1 MKRIFSV
8 FLILSFTLSS
18 IYSLAQKGVINS
30 IVLDAGHGGKD
41 PGALGTGRY
50 SKTEKHIALEVVLKL
65 GKYLEQN
72 YPNMNVLYTRKGDT
86 FPTLKDRTDLA
97 NNSNADLFISV
108 HCDSFTKSSAKGS
121 SSHVMGLRYTEANLR
136 VAQKENSVIYLED
149 NYEENYDGFDPY
161 SPESIIAFSLNQTTF
176 LEQSILIA
184 QKIQEQFRERVKRT
198 DRGVK
203 QTPLWV
209 TRATSMPSVL
219 VELGFIS
226 NEAEEDFLNSDDGQ
240 TYMASAIYRAI
251 KDYKR
256 ELELSDFLEENI
268 VEKMINKI
276 DSTKL
281 YDKKEIVENKVIKLD
296 SIKLY
301 QKNEIVQKDI
311 IFKVQISTSLKPKK
325 IANVKNYVV
334 SNYKENN
341 IYKYTIGS
349 EDTLDGVK
357 ELRNMAVKNGYADAF
372 IIAFLNKKKISISSA
387 IEYQNKKQ

>member
-8 FLILSFTLSS
+8 FLILSFILSGS
-18 IYSLAQKGVINS
+18 YSFAQKSVINT

-50 SKTEKHIALEVVLKL
+50 SKTEKHIALDVVLKL

-72 YPNMNVLYTRKGDT
+72 YPNMKVLYTRKDDT

-97 NNSNADLFISV
+97 NNSNADLFISI

-184 QKIQEQFRERVKRT
+184 QKIQEQFRDRVKRT

-209 TRATSMPSVL
+209 TRATLMPSVL

-268 VEKMINKI
+268 VEKEIEKI

-281 YDKKEIVENKVIKLD
+281 YDKKEIAQNKVEKLD
-296 SIKLY
+296 STKLY
-301 QKNEIVQKDI
+301 QKKESVQKDI

-325 IANVKNYVV
+325 IGNVENYEVG
-334 SNYKENN
+334 NYKENN

-349 EDTLDGVK
+349 EDTLEEVK
-357 ELRNMAVKNGYADAF
+357 ELRKLAVKNGYADAF
-372 IIAFLNKKKISISSA
+372 IIAFLKNKKVSISSA
-387 IEYQNKKQ
+387 VEYQNIKQ

>member
-1 MKRIFSV
+1 MKRYNFIFLV
-8 FLILSFTLSS
+8 LISLFFADST
-18 IYSLAQKGVINS
+18 LAQKSVVQA

-50 SKTEKHIALEVVLKL
+50 SKSEKHIALEVTLKV
-65 GKYLEQN
+65 GEYLKEAF
-72 YPNMNVLYTRKGDT
+72 PEMKVIYTRTGDT

-97 NNSNADLFISV
+97 NNSNADLFISI

-149 NYEENYDGFDPY
+149 NYEENYDGFDPN
-161 SPESIIAFSLNQTTF
+161 SPESIIAFSLSQTTY
-176 LEQSILIA
+176 LDQSILIA

-226 NEAEEDFLNSDDGQ
+226 NPNEEDFLNSENGQ
-240 TYMASAIYRAI
+240 SYMASAIFRAI
-251 KDYKR
+251 KEYKND
-256 ELELSDFLEENI
+256 LELPSNNLESPAI
-268 VEKMINKI
+268 VAKDMV

-281 YDKKEIVENKVIKLD
+281 FANNETT
-296 SIKLY
+296 
-301 QKNEIVQKDI
+301 QKGV
-311 IFKVQISTSLKPKK
+311 IFKVQIKTSLQPKEFSSILDYK
-325 IANVKNYVV
+325 VDVFKE
-334 SNYKENN
+334 SNM
-341 IYKYTIGS
+341 YKYTIGN
-349 EDTLDGVK
+349 EMQLEKAK
-357 ELRNMAVKNGYADAF
+357 EIQQIAVENGYKDAF
-372 IIAFLNKKKISISSA
+372 IIAFLNNKKIGISEA
-387 IEYQNKKQ
+387 INYQNQE

>member
-1 MKRIFSV
+1 MKRYNFIFLV
-8 FLILSFTLSS
+8 LISLFFADAT
-18 IYSLAQKGVINS
+18 LAQKSVVQA

-50 SKTEKHIALEVVLKL
+50 SKSEKHIALEVTLKV
-65 GKYLEQN
+65 GEYLKEAF
-72 YPNMNVLYTRKGDT
+72 PEMKVIYTRTGDT

-97 NNSNADLFISV
+97 NNSNADLFISI

-149 NYEENYDGFDPY
+149 NYEENYDGFDPN
-161 SPESIIAFSLNQTTF
+161 SPESIIAFSLSQTTY
-176 LEQSILIA
+176 LDQSILIA

-226 NEAEEDFLNSDDGQ
+226 NPNEEDFLNSENGQ
-240 TYMASAIYRAI
+240 SYMASAIFRAI
-251 KDYKR
+251 KEYKND
-256 ELELSDFLEENI
+256 LELPSNNLESPAI
-268 VEKMINKI
+268 VAKDMV

-281 YDKKEIVENKVIKLD
+281 FANNETT
-296 SIKLY
+296 
-301 QKNEIVQKDI
+301 QKGV
-311 IFKVQISTSLKPKK
+311 IFKVQIKTSLQPKEFSS
-325 IANVKNYVV
+325 ILDYNVDVFKE
-334 SNYKENN
+334 SNM
-341 IYKYTIGS
+341 YKYTIGN
-349 EDTLDGVK
+349 EMQLEKAK
-357 ELRNMAVKNGYADAF
+357 EIQQIAVENGYKDAF
-372 IIAFLNKKKISISSA
+372 IIAFLNNKKIGISEG
-387 IEYQNKKQ
+387 INYQNQE

>member
-1 MKRIFSV
+1 
-8 FLILSFTLSS
+8 
-18 IYSLAQKGVINS
+18 
-30 IVLDAGHGGKD
+30 VLDAGHGGKD

-86 FPTLKDRTDLA
+86 FPTLKERTDLA
-97 NNSNADLFISV
+97 NNSNADLFISI

-184 QKIQEQFRERVKRT
+184 QKIQEQFRDRVKRT

-226 NEAEEDFLNSDDGQ
+226 NEAEEDFLNSYDGQ

-268 VEKMINKI
+268 VEKEIKKI

-301 QKNEIVQKDI
+301 QKNESVQKDI

-325 IANVKNYVV
+325 IDNVKNYVV

-349 EDTLDGVK
+349 EDTLEGVK

>member
-8 FLILSFTLSS
+8 FLILSFILSGS
-18 IYSLAQKGVINS
+18 YSFAQKSVINK

-50 SKTEKHIALEVVLKL
+50 SKTEKHIALDVVLKL

-72 YPNMNVLYTRKGDT
+72 YPNMKVLYTRKDDT

-97 NNSNADLFISV
+97 NNSNADLFISI

-184 QKIQEQFRERVKRT
+184 QKIQEQFRDRVKRT

-209 TRATSMPSVL
+209 TRATLMPSVL

-268 VEKMINKI
+268 VEKEIEKI

-281 YDKKEIVENKVIKLD
+281 YDKKEIVQNKVEKLD
-296 SIKLY
+296 STKLY
-301 QKNEIVQKDI
+301 QKKESVQKDI

-325 IANVKNYVV
+325 IANVENYEVG
-334 SNYKENN
+334 NYKENN
-341 IYKYTIGS
+341 IYKYTIGN
-349 EDTLDGVK
+349 EDTLEDVK
-357 ELRNMAVKNGYADAF
+357 ELRKLAVKNGYADAF
-372 IIAFLNKKKISISSA
+372 IIAFLKNKKVSISSA
-387 IEYQNKKQ
+387 VEYQNIKQ

>member
-1 MKRIFSV
+1 M
-8 FLILSFTLSS
+8 
-18 IYSLAQKGVINS
+18 YAQKSVLNT

-50 SKTEKHIALEVVLKL
+50 PKTEKHIALDVVLKV
-65 GKYLEQN
+65 GKYLEKN
-72 YPNMNVLYTRKGDT
+72 FPNMKVLYTRTRDT
-86 FPTLKDRTDLA
+86 FPSLKDRTNLA
-97 NNSNADLFISV
+97 NNSNADLFISI
-108 HCDSFTKSSAKGS
+108 HCDSFTKPSAKGT

-184 QKIQEQFRERVKRT
+184 QKIQEQFRDRVKRT

-226 NEAEEDFLNSDDGQ
+226 NEDEEDFLNSDDGQ
-240 TYMASAIYRAI
+240 TYMASAIFRAI

-268 VEKMINKI
+268 VEKEVEKI

-281 YDKKEIVENKVIKLD
+281 YEKKESVE
-296 SIKLY
+296 
-301 QKNEIVQKDI
+301 KDI
-311 IFKVQISTSLKPKK
+311 IFKVQISTSLQPKK
-325 IANVKNYVV
+325 MSNVENYEVG
-334 SNYKENN
+334 NYIENN

-349 EDTLDGVK
+349 EDTLEDVK
-357 ELRNMAVKNGYADAF
+357 ELRKLAVKNGYKDAF
-372 IIAFLNKKKISISSA
+372 IIAFLKNKKVSISSA
-387 IEYQNKKQ
+387 VEYQNKKQ